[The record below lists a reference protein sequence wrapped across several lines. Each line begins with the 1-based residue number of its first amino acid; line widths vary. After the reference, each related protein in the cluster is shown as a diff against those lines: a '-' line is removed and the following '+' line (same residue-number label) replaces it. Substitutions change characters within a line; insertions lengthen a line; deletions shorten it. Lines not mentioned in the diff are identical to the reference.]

1 MPVLSVSPAIVLRT
15 RSFGESDK
23 IVTFLSRDYG
33 KVTGIAKGAKRSRRR
48 FVNTLE
54 PFSLV
59 NLRFQERA
67 QSSLVFVH
75 ACDWLQVFKNLT
87 TGLEKIAMAS
97 YMVEITDELTR
108 EREESRSIFEHLKQG
123 LVFLEEQGSSAS
135 YLTFFEMRLLTLS
148 GYQPMLEGCRRCGK
162 KRSKSGEPFLVRDPE
177 DKRDYVPHWCFSP
190 RDGGILCRSC
200 LPFRKETLPLSLEA
214 LNALAR
220 LQENEGLL
228 PSSLGLSGL
237 ALKETRTILPRFIQF
252 QINKELKSVH
262 FLETFCMA

>member
-1 MPVLSVSPAIVLRT
+1 MPVLAVSPAIVLRT

-23 IVTFLSRDYG
+23 IVTLLSRDYG
-33 KVTGIAKGAKRSRRR
+33 KVTGIAKGAKRSRKR

-67 QSSLVFVH
+67 QSSLVFIH
-75 ACDWLQVFKNLT
+75 ACDWLQVFKHLT

-108 EREESRSIFEHLKQG
+108 EREESRAIFEHLKQG

-148 GYQPMLEGCRRCGK
+148 GYQPMLECCRRCGK
-162 KRSKSGEPFLVRDPE
+162 KRPEPGERFLVKDSDESRE
-177 DKRDYVPHWCFSP
+177 YVPQWCFSP

-200 LPFRKETLPLSLEA
+200 HPFRKETLPLSLEA

-220 LQENEGLL
+220 LQEIGGWL
-228 PSSLGLSGL
+228 PSSPGLSGL
-237 ALKETRTILPRFIQF
+237 ALKETRSILPRFIQF
-252 QINKELKSVH
+252 QINKELKSAP
-262 FLETFCMA
+262 FLETFCMD